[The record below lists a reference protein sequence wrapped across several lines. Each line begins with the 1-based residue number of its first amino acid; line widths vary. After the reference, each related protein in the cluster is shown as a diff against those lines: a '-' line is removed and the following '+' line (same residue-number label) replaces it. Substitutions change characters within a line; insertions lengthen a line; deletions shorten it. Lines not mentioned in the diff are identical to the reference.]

1 MCTGCSR
8 GRVQRTFEP
17 VFCGNSGQEHP
28 PQQPLTPQ
36 SVLLASAA
44 ESCPSGRRC
53 VIRNHVYREVP
64 RVRIPCSPPRS
75 LTYKLTTAEAPA
87 QKAEAEAYRKAD
99 SAWRGDRVVE
109 GARLEIVCTERYRGF
124 ESLPLR
130 QFMVLPT
137 SARETRQA
145 RKGAT
150 VAVTDV
156 WRGHFLRYICLV
168 AGQEALLSDRANHA
182 SFDRPHPAR
191 HGH

>member
-1 MCTGCSR
+1 MRIPSDRVFR
-8 GRVQRTFEP
+8 GNP
-17 VFCGNSGQEHP
+17 CQE
-28 PQQPLTPQ
+28 QASERSLTPQ
-36 SVLLASAA
+36 VVLLASAA

-87 QKAEAEAYRKAD
+87 QKAEVEANRKAD
-99 SAWRGDRVVE
+99 SARRGDRVVE

-130 QFMVLPT
+130 RSALPPRGLRVMVLPT
-137 SARETRQA
+137 SAREIRQA
-145 RKGAT
+145 WKGAT

-156 WRGHFLRYICLV
+156 WRGLFLRYIA
-168 AGQEALLSDRANHA
+168 AGAGKRS
-182 SFDRPHPAR
+182 
-191 HGH
+191 